1 MAYPT
6 YVIPRSIPGA
16 ATPTYLS
23 AALVSGYA
31 TSQTIT
37 AASTIGWYEVSS
49 SGTLSSNPLG
59 TSGVFTL
66 VVDYGTVTEEKV
78 LCSGAITIGT
88 NVPIT
93 VWYDGTNN
101 GRGYD
106 GTPISAHASGT
117 SANYNVFP
125 VRTAVDDLQFNSATA
140 TSLQISGGTVSGNL
154 VVASGLTVSGTST
167 FGGLSVS
174 IGGTGIVGYVTISGV
189 GGALNS
195 YTITGTNGVFLGS
208 LVSSGTLTVAGTTT
222 LQGAT
227 TVNNSLNVNGYTSLS
242 GLEVYTYNGGSS
254 AQTLRLQDVTSSSGV
269 YLRAYNNGGLSIVN
283 SAFSAPLFLVDN
295 SGNTT
300 FYGALNA
307 GNSIISASGVTIG
320 GTPATG
326 NLVITYAGGLTNTLT
341 TQSLSTSVT
350 NTLPN
355 QTGTLLNTYGGQT
368 ISNGLTVLGSLGVGQ
383 NLNVNGAITSVAS
396 GITTSGLTV
405 YGGSQLNGGVTI
417 NGGLANELTVYG
429 GLQTT
434 GQSTFSG
441 VPFPLTT
448 STSGIT
454 ATVSPASGT
463 YTKIASLTLSSGTWL
478 LHSQAFASNTGST
491 LITADFWMNTTSG
504 VATSS
509 LSSATTMLSAAAG
522 GSEYSSVSM
531 STVSTF
537 ASATTVFFQCYCSA
551 VGVVIQKNG
560 ASTAV
565 PANSTSITAIRIG

>member
-1 MAYPT
+1 MSRYRVDFLAGVASGVT
-6 YVIPRSIPGA
+6 AGSTTI
-16 ATPTYLS
+16 
-23 AALVSGYA
+23 SGYWQYPA
-31 TSQTIT
+31 
-37 AASTIGWYEVSS
+37 
-49 SGTLSSNPLG
+49 
-59 TSGVFTL
+59 
-66 VVDYGTVTEEKV
+66 
-78 LCSGAITIGT
+78 
-88 NVPIT
+88 
-93 VWYDGTNN
+93 
-101 GRGYD
+101 
-106 GTPISAHASGT
+106 GTPIVVPSGSYIPVIFNPGYFGIVST
-117 SANYNVFP
+117 SEIAYV
-125 VRTAVDDLQFNSATA
+125 TAVNA
-140 TSLQISGGTVSGNL
+140 GGTVAT
-154 VVASGLTVSGTST
+154 VVRAQEGTTAITGSVIPWVSGPTAYDFDVTNLTST
-167 FGGLSVS
+167 
-174 IGGTGIVGYVTISGV
+174 
-189 GGALNS
+189 
-195 YTITGTNGVFLGS
+195 
-208 LVSSGTLTVAGTTT
+208 GTLTVNNGITLNGTTG
-222 LQGAT
+222 LQ
-227 TVNNSLNVNGYTSLS
+227 VN
-242 GLEVYTYNGGSS
+242 
-254 AQTLRLQDVTSSSGV
+254 A
-269 YLRAYNNGGLSIVN
+269 
-283 SAFSAPLFLVDN
+283 
-295 SGNTT
+295 
-300 FYGALNA
+300 
-307 GNSIISASGVTIG
+307 ASGVTIG
-320 GTPATG
+320 GTAATG
-326 NLVITYAGGLTNTLT
+326 NLVITHAGGFTNTLT

-368 ISNGLTVLGSLGVGQ
+368 ISNGLTVLGSLGVGG
-383 NLNVNGAITSVAS
+383 NFNVVGAISSVNG

-522 GSEYSSVSM
+522 GSDYSSVSM

-560 ASTAV
+560 ASTAA